1 MSTEALDARR
11 TGVVRFRPIRRSR
24 TKRNAEA
31 ANARRH
37 LSKYQ
42 GLLGLQAT
50 AESRTDVALAQA
62 SRASSL
68 QALLQARAAVDR
80 AIWLETSGRLGTQY
94 APSSTTM
101 RTLETSNRTHDP
113 EHDTDN

>member
-1 MSTEALDARR
+1 MPSSSPSSRR
-11 TGVVRFRPIRRSR
+11 KSSYTRSASAVRP
-24 TKRNAEA
+24 EA

-37 LSKYQ
+37 LGKYQ

-50 AESRTDVALAQA
+50 AESRTDVTLAQA
-62 SRASSL
+62 ARASSL
-68 QALLQARAAVDR
+68 QALLQARAAIDR

-94 APSSTTM
+94 ATSSTTM

-113 EHDTDN
+113 EHDND